1 MRQCGG
7 VTDPAVRASRT
18 PLLNALRNPSR
29 VIAVA
34 LAVAIVLGTI
44 LLALPVASFNGQPA
58 GLVTALFTATSAVCV
73 TGLVVVDTA
82 TYWSGFGEVVIL
94 LLIQAGGLGIM
105 TLATLVVILLS
116 RRIGLRVR
124 TVVQTET
131 KAVTAADIRQ
141 VVCRVVL
148 FSLSVETVVATV
160 LTMRFTLGYGQAFP
174 QALYSGVFHS
184 VSAFNNAGFGLYPDS
199 LVRYVEDPWV
209 SLTIAAAVILGGLGF
224 PVWFELAKTWRW
236 PCQWSVLTRIT
247 VYTTVV
253 LLVGGTVFMLAA
265 ENSNPET
272 LGGVDRDYR
281 LVAAFFA
288 AVMPRTAG
296 FNNLD
301 IAAMRSETLFVTDI
315 LMFIGGGSAGT
326 AGGVKVTTFGLL
338 AYVIWAE
345 TRGEPDVQVGPRR
358 VPTTNQRQALSVA
371 LLSVGIVVV
380 ATLTMVAL
388 TSHSFDVVLFET
400 VSAFATVGLS
410 TGVTASLPVPAKL
423 VLVALM
429 FIGRIGPLTV
439 ASAMALRE
447 RPRLYQLP
455 EERTIVG

>member
-1 MRQCGG
+1 M
-7 VTDPAVRASRT
+7 V
-18 PLLNALRNPSR
+18 ALG
-29 VIAVA
+29 
-34 LAVAIVLGTI
+34 LAVAIAVGSALLVLP
-44 LLALPVASFNGQPA
+44 LASADGEQAELM
-58 GLVTALFTATSAVCV
+58 TALFTATSAVCV

-82 TYWSGFGEVVIL
+82 TAWSGFGEIVIL

-105 TLATLVVILLS
+105 TLATLVVMLLS
-116 RRIGLRVR
+116 RRMGLRVR
-124 TVVQTET
+124 SVVQTET
-131 KAVTAADIRQ
+131 KAVTAADVRR
-141 VVCRVVL
+141 VVRSVVL
-148 FSLSVETVVATV
+148 FSLLVEAVVAAL
-160 LTMRFTLGYGQAFP
+160 LTLRFALGYGHALP

-184 VSAFNNAGFGLYPDS
+184 VSAFNNAGFGLHADS

-209 SLTIAAAVILGGLGF
+209 SLTIAAAVIIGGLGF
-224 PVWFELAKTWRW
+224 PVWFELARNWRR
-236 PCQWSVLTRIT
+236 PRQWSVLTRIT
-247 VYTTVV
+247 VFTTIA

-265 ENSNPET
+265 ENSNPDT
-272 LGGVDRDYR
+272 LGGVDENHR

-301 IAAMRSETLFVTDI
+301 IAALRPETLFVTDI

-338 AYVIWAE
+338 AYVIWSE
-345 TRGEPDVQVGPRR
+345 TRGERDVHIGPRR
-358 VPTTNQRQALSVA
+358 VPTANQRQALAVA

-380 ATLTMVAL
+380 STLTMMAL
-388 TSHSFDVVLFET
+388 TSESFDAILFET

-410 TGVTASLPVPAKL
+410 TGITASLPVPAQL

>member
-1 MRQCGG
+1 
-7 VTDPAVRASRT
+7 
-18 PLLNALRNPSR
+18 
-29 VIAVA
+29 VA
-34 LAVAIVLGTI
+34 
-44 LLALPVASFNGQPA
+44 
-58 GLVTALFTATSAVCV
+58 
-73 TGLVVVDTA
+73 
-82 TYWSGFGEVVIL
+82 
-94 LLIQAGGLGIM
+94 
-105 TLATLVVILLS
+105 
-116 RRIGLRVR
+116 
-124 TVVQTET
+124 
-131 KAVTAADIRQ
+131 
-141 VVCRVVL
+141 L
-148 FSLSVETVVATV
+148 FSLSVEAVVAAV
-160 LTMRFTLGYGQAFP
+160 LTLRFALGYDQALP
-174 QALYSGVFHS
+174 QALYSGVFHAI
-184 VSAFNNAGFGLYPDS
+184 SAFNNAGFGLYPDS

-209 SLTIAAAVILGGLGF
+209 SLTVAAAVIIGGLGF
-224 PVWFELAKTWRW
+224 PVWFELARTWRR
-236 PCQWSVLTRIT
+236 PRQWSVLTRIT
-247 VYTTVV
+247 VVTTLA

-265 ENSNPET
+265 ENSNPDT
-272 LGGVDRDYR
+272 LGGVDERHR

-301 IAAMRSETLFVTDI
+301 IAALRPETLFVTDI

-358 VPTTNQRQALSVA
+358 VSGANQRQALAVA
-371 LLSVGIVVV
+371 LLSVGIVVI
-380 ATLTMVAL
+380 ATLLMMAL
-388 TSHSFDVVLFET
+388 SNESFDNILFET

-410 TGVTASLPVPAKL
+410 TGITASLPVPAQL
-423 VLVALM
+423 VLVVLM